1 MKRILILLA
10 VVFALFACESDDYLN
25 DGGGSDPNVDMTTY
39 DFLKSHPELD
49 TLALI
54 IEKGGFIDAVNSSST
69 VFAPNNLSI
78 KYYVETILAELR
90 EDDAEAEFTVDDIP
104 VDTLKKYLPGYIF
117 DGVIRRDDLTA
128 EGDIYTAIDGSERKL
143 SLEEIST
150 YDNQLSQSAEIVY
163 YTFKNGDWDEL
174 EIPGDIQDDAITV
187 RTSNIQSTNGVVH
200 VLQGGHTLFNYKTN

>member
-25 DGGGSDPNVDMTTY
+25 DGGVSDPNVDMTTY

-78 KYYVETILAELR
+78 KHYVETILAELR

-128 EGDIYTAIDGSERKL
+128 DGVIYTAIDGSERKL
-143 SLEEIST
+143 SLEVIST

-163 YTFKNGDWDEL
+163 YTFKNGDWDDL
-174 EIPGDIQDDAITV
+174 EIPGDIPDDAITV

-200 VLQGGHTLFNYKTN
+200 VLQGNHRLFNYKTN